1 MSKFGRLLLD
11 MKDAKP
17 GDRIYLGISGG
28 LDSAYLAYRLLSD
41 GYRLL
46 LHHTTYRTRQM
57 RYPHEERAYLNVL
70 GWLVDHGFD
79 QFTVTKSEYEVN
91 AGFTPEEM
99 EIIGAQ
105 VESHTIYGWNLDF
118 RYLVPEAGK
127 HLHIWKPKNR
137 KAREDIRHVI
147 IASHYESDIDLRKP
161 EYASFV
167 TAAEALAGRKL
178 VWLEPMKAYNRT
190 QILADMPPDLIRLCW
205 WCREPK
211 DGKPCHRCKTCEAV
225 DPALKANGLTV

>member
-1 MSKFGRLLLD
+1 MTYGSLPLAMG
-11 MKDAKP
+11 DAAP
-17 GDRIYLGISGG
+17 GDRCYLGISGG

-70 GWLVDHGFD
+70 GWLLDHGLD
-79 QFTVTKSEYEVN
+79 GFTVTKSEYEVN

-105 VESHTIYGWNLDF
+105 VESHTIYGWNLDY
-118 RYLVPEAGK
+118 RYLIPEAGK
-127 HLHIWKPKNR
+127 HLQTWRRKNR
-137 KAREDIRHVI
+137 EKRGDIRHVI
-147 IASHYESDIDLRKP
+147 VASHEESRVTFGDP
-161 EYASFV
+161 EFDSFWQ
-167 TAAEALAGRKL
+167 AAEALAGREL
-178 VWLEPMKAYNRT
+178 VPLEPMKAYNRT

-205 WCREPK
+205 WCRTPK
-211 DGKPCHRCKTCEAV
+211 NGQPCRACGTCRAV